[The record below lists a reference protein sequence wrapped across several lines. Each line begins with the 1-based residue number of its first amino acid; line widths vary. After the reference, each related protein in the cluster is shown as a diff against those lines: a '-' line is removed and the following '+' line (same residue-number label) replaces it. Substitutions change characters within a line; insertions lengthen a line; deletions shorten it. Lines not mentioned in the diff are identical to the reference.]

1 VAAEHFSYGGQAV
14 IDGVMIRGR
23 KGYAVACR
31 LADGEIKVEK
41 RSWEPLSRRHW
52 LLNLPIIRGTP
63 ALIDAM
69 VIGYRSLLLSADY
82 AAVSEGIKPPTT
94 LQYVLSIALAMVI
107 AIGGFVLAP
116 AFVTKQVPA
125 VSTVGNMLK
134 YLLEGLMRL
143 VLFVIFIYL
152 SSRMADMRRVFQ
164 YHGAEHKVINA
175 FETTGKYSP
184 EEAEPYSTLHQ
195 RCGTSFIFTVLVVGI
210 FVHALVGW
218 PGSMVVRLG
227 TRLALLP
234 VVAGVSYEII
244 RLAGRHKGSRLLSVL
259 VAPGMWMQR
268 ITTQPPTPDMM
279 EVAIAALE
287 GAREMDAEGEEA
299 KSRKGE
305 NGQETAGTADFAD
318 GTQVDHAQ

>member
-175 FETTGKYSP
+175 FEATGRYGV
-184 EEAEPYSTLHQ
+184 EEAEPYGTLHQ
-195 RCGTSFIFTVLVVGI
+195 RCGTSFIFTVMIVGI
-210 FVHALVGW
+210 LVHALVSWQHGVL
-218 PGSMVVRLG
+218 VVLASRL
-227 TRLALLP
+227 LLLP
-234 VVAGVSYEII
+234 VVAGVSYELI
-244 RLAGRHKGSRLLSVL
+244 RLAGRHKRSRILSIL
-259 VAPGMWMQR
+259 VAPGMWLQR
-268 ITTQPPTPDMM
+268 ITTQPPTPDMV
-279 EVAIAALE
+279 EVAIQALE
-287 GAREMDAEGEEA
+287 GALELDEES
-299 KSRKGE
+299 KSRGVEESK
-305 NGQETAGTADFAD
+305 TAGESGRAD
-318 GTQVDHAQ
+318 AQ

>member
-1 VAAEHFSYGGQAV
+1 MAAEHFSYGGQAV

-175 FETTGKYSP
+175 FEATGRYGV
-184 EEAEPYSTLHQ
+184 EEAEPYGTLHQ
-195 RCGTSFIFTVLVVGI
+195 RCGTSFIFTVMIVGI
-210 FVHALVGW
+210 LVHALVSWQHGVL
-218 PGSMVVRLG
+218 VVLASRL
-227 TRLALLP
+227 LLLP
-234 VVAGVSYEII
+234 VVAGVSYELI
-244 RLAGRHKGSRLLSVL
+244 RLAGRHKRSRILSIL
-259 VAPGMWMQR
+259 VAPGMWLQR
-268 ITTQPPTPDMM
+268 ITTQPPTPDMV
-279 EVAIAALE
+279 EVAIQALE
-287 GAREMDAEGEEA
+287 GALELDEES
-299 KSRKGE
+299 KSRGVEESK
-305 NGQETAGTADFAD
+305 TAGESGRAD
-318 GTQVDHAQ
+318 AQ